1 VTDRRQLSMSA
12 DLGAARRCLTEQ
24 ARYAITAGV
33 THIQVRERDLEAAD
47 LAAIVAELV
56 ALSHG
61 SQTRVLVNDRV
72 DVALACGAAGVH
84 LRGDSAAPAAVRRV
98 VGRDFVIG
106 ASVHTL
112 DEAVAA
118 AGSVDYI
125 TVGTVWPTASKES
138 AAPPLGAVGLARI
151 AASVGVPVLAIGGVT
166 RDRLSDAAR
175 AGAAGA
181 AAIGLFIGPVTS
193 DRDACRAISID
204 EVVRAARAAFDTPGS
219 AS

>member
-1 VTDRRQLSMSA
+1 VTDRRQLSMSE
-12 DLGAARRCLTEQ
+12 DIAAVRRCLVEQ
-24 ARYAITAGV
+24 ARYAISAGV
-33 THIQVRERDLEAAD
+33 TYIQVRERDLETAD
-47 LAAIVAELV
+47 LAVIVGELV

-61 SQTRVLVNDRV
+61 SQTRVLVNDRL

-84 LRGDSAAPAAVRRV
+84 LRGDSAPPASVRRV
-98 VGRDFVIG
+98 VGPDFVIG

-112 DEAVAA
+112 DEAVSI

-125 TVGTVWPTASKES
+125 TAGTVWPSASKECA
-138 AAPPLGAVGLARI
+138 AAPLGTAGLSRI
-151 AASVGVPVLAIGGVT
+151 AEAVAVPVLAIGGVT
-166 RDRLSDAAR
+166 RDRFSEAAR

-181 AAIGLFIGPVTS
+181 AAIGLFLGPAVSGGAT
-193 DRDACRAISID
+193 CRATTID